1 MLNKNKIFDQM
12 KNYQIK
18 LELPSQNDEVLD
30 ELELEL
36 FNSLNLPFSNSDW
49 INESVTLVVFDRRG
63 HCPVLFQCIIENIV
77 WLNPIGFSIDCTI
90 NIVGV
95 DTPKD

>member
-1 MLNKNKIFDQM
+1 M

-36 FNSLNLPFSNSDW
+36 FNSLNLPFSNSD
-49 INESVTLVVFDRRG
+49 
-63 HCPVLFQCIIENIV
+63 
-77 WLNPIGFSIDCTI
+77 
-90 NIVGV
+90 
-95 DTPKD
+95 